1 MQFILDPIYKVFDAV
16 MHVKKDETAKLL
28 EKLQIKLPAEERDLE
43 GKPLMKVCACVVSFV
58 QVCYCHRQ

>member
-1 MQFILDPIYKVFDAV
+1 

-43 GKPLMKVCACVVSFV
+43 GKPLMKVRARSVSPL
-58 QVCYCHRQ
+58 